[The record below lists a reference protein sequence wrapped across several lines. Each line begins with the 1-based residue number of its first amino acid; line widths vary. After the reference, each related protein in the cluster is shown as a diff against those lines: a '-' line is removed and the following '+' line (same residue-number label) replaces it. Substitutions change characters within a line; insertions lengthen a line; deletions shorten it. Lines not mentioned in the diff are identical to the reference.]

1 MLSNI
6 ASYHNPIKECSI
18 ILTKQY
24 CTIWQKSLPK
34 NTAPYMKKIKKYKN
48 TYMVMYE

>member
-34 NTAPYMKKIKKYKN
+34 NTEKKIKIKKYKN